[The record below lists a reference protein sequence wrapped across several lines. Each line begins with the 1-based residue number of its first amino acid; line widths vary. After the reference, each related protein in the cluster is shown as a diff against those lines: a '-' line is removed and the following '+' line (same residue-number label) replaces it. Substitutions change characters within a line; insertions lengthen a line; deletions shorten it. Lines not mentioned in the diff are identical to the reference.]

1 MEPLLAT
8 CGSTRLL
15 LEVSVIAIQD
25 YKPMSDSSGHGKVIS
40 TLEMIGK
47 LQKFQLIDGKSRLFC
62 FCVFLDDLQP
72 HPTFASMASAFG

>member
-1 MEPLLAT
+1 
-8 CGSTRLL
+8 
-15 LEVSVIAIQD
+15 
-25 YKPMSDSSGHGKVIS
+25 MSDSSGHGKVIS